1 MVEKVV
7 TVDTMTAKED
17 TTTAVG
23 TVKVAEEVDWLS
35 GLIPQITDILYF
47 YFTSNNA

>member
-1 MVEKVV
+1 MVETVV
-7 TVDTMTAKED
+7 TINTMMAKED
-17 TTTAVG
+17 KTTALG
-23 TVKVAEEVDWLS
+23 TVKAAEEVDWLS